1 MVDGEIPAALASA
14 FTVNCFWLQ
23 SSRILFATACFV
35 FNLLTTLWVC
45 KKIVPKFGI
54 YRVGY
59 IPNPTFYV
67 IMADIKQKA

>member
-35 FNLLTTLWVC
+35 FNLLTT
-45 KKIVPKFGI
+45 
-54 YRVGY
+54 
-59 IPNPTFYV
+59 
-67 IMADIKQKA
+67 AAKALGANEDMTGAELIACFS